1 VNLLLDTH
9 LLIWSAFDTGRLSD
23 KARELINDGDN
34 VLHFSAMSLWEIAI
48 KTARNSEDF
57 SVDPK
62 RLYYLLTVNG
72 FVEVVM
78 TSEHGVIAGQLPLL
92 HRDPFDR
99 ALIAQARYEGLTLL
113 TADSAISLYEGP
125 ILKV

>member
-1 VNLLLDTH
+1 M
-9 LLIWSAFDTGRLSD
+9 SD

-62 RLYYLLTVNG
+62 RLQYLLAVNG

-78 TSEHGVIAGQLPLL
+78 TSEHAIVAGQLPLL

-99 ALIAQARYEGLTLL
+99 ALIAQARCEGLILM
-113 TADSAISLYEGP
+113 TADSAINLYEGP

>member
-1 VNLLLDTH
+1 MNLLLDTH

-34 VLHFSAMSLWEIAI
+34 VLHFSAMSLCEIAI

-57 SVDPK
+57 SVDSK
-62 RLYYLLTVNG
+62 RLHYLLTVNG

-78 TSEHGVIAGQLPLL
+78 TSEHGIVAGRLPLL

-99 ALIAQARYEGLTLL
+99 ALIAQARCEDLTLL

>member
-1 VNLLLDTH
+1 
-9 LLIWSAFDTGRLSD
+9 LIWAAFDTGRLSE
-23 KARELINDGDN
+23 KACELINDRDN
-34 VLHFSAMSLWEIAI
+34 TLHFSAMSIWEIAI

-57 SVDPK
+57 SIDPK
-62 RLYYLLTVNG
+62 RLHYLLTVNG

-78 TSEHGVIAGQLPLL
+78 TSEHGIVAGQLPLL

-99 ALIAQARYEGLTLL
+99 ALIAQARCEDLTLL

>member
-1 VNLLLDTH
+1 MNLLLDTH

>member
-1 VNLLLDTH
+1 M
-9 LLIWSAFDTGRLSD
+9 IWSAFDTGRLSD

-62 RLYYLLTVNG
+62 RLHYLLTVNG
-72 FVEVVM
+72 FVEVIM
-78 TSEHGVIAGQLPLL
+78 TSEHGIVAGQLPLL

-99 ALIAQARYEGLTLL
+99 ALIAQARCEDLTLL

>member
-1 VNLLLDTH
+1 MNLLLDTH
-9 LLIWSAFDTGRLSD
+9 LLIWAAFDTGRLSE
-23 KARELINDGDN
+23 KACELINDRDN
-34 VLHFSAMSLWEIAI
+34 TLHFSSMSIWEIAI

-57 SVDPK
+57 SIDPK
-62 RLYYLLTVNG
+62 RLHYLLTVNG

-78 TSEHGVIAGQLPLL
+78 TSEHGIIAGQLPVL

-99 ALIAQARYEGLTLL
+99 ALIAQARCEDLTLL

>member
-1 VNLLLDTH
+1 MNLLLDTH
-9 LLIWSAFDTGRLSD
+9 LLIWSAFDTGRMSD

-48 KTARNSEDF
+48 KTARNSADF

-62 RLYYLLTVNG
+62 RLQYLLAVNG

-78 TSEHGVIAGQLPLL
+78 TSEHAIVAGQLPLL

-99 ALIAQARYEGLTLL
+99 ALIAQARCEGLILM
-113 TADSAISLYEGP
+113 TADSAINLYEGP

>member
-1 VNLLLDTH
+1 MNLLLDTH

-62 RLYYLLTVNG
+62 RLQYLLAVNG

-78 TSEHGVIAGQLPLL
+78 TSKHAIVAGQLPLL

-99 ALIAQARYEGLTLL
+99 ALIAQARCEGLILM
-113 TADSAISLYEGP
+113 TADSAINLYEGP

>member
-1 VNLLLDTH
+1 MNLLLDTH

-72 FVEVVM
+72 FVEVIM
-78 TSEHGVIAGQLPLL
+78 TSEHGIVAGQLPLL

-99 ALIAQARYEGLTLL
+99 ALIAQARCEDLTLL